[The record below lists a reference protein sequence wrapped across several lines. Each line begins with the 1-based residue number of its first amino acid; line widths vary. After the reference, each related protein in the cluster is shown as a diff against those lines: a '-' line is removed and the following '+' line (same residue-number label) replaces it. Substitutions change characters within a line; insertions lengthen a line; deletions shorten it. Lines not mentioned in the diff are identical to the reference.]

1 MIRLLTKFHQSKIGL
16 LYFKLSN
23 FASNYIFSLLVLFI
37 RIWMA
42 RVFWYS
48 GLTKISSFDSTIYL
62 FEYEYKVPVIP
73 PEIAAYLATITE
85 LSMPVFLILGLFSR
99 LACLPLIA
107 MTLVIQFTYLELVE
121 HLYWLFLL
129 STILLYGS
137 GKLSIDYWLYSKIH
151 KKDSYQ

>member
-1 MIRLLTKFHQSKIGL
+1 
-16 LYFKLSN
+16 
-23 FASNYIFSLLVLFI
+23 
-37 RIWMA
+37 MA

-121 HLYWLFLL
+121 HLY
-129 STILLYGS
+129 
-137 GKLSIDYWLYSKIH
+137 
-151 KKDSYQ
+151 